1 MPRAFESVLRTIEEY
16 SGGQRVAR
24 PLRSDLRRW
33 TSLGGGSGSGSSSER
48 SKSRGREP
56 SSTSSGH
63 RATGSLGLIG
73 LGSPGLAGADTP
85 PAYSPLSL
93 VDTSM
98 DTSDVVT
105 PMAEK
110 QDQLQL
116 GGPWA
121 AAGAAMAPVVHEGAK
136 TGEPVELTGASPL
149 SRLLPLLFRA
159 LSLTLRSLACSRPR
173 PFDVPHPPDA
183 RPVRVA
189 PPLHALDLVRPLPH
203 RRHEA
208 HPPPGLERA
217 LRHARTPRHAPRR
230 HALPAPEAR
239 LPRQARGRGG
249 GRGGRRGQPVER
261 ERGRERRRDARRR
274 RQQEEE
280 APRAGASPPFLSSSR
295 GRRRRP

>member
-33 TSLGGGSGSGSSSER
+33 TSLGGGSGSSSER

-136 TGEPVELTGASPL
+136 TGEPVELTGASSL
-149 SRLLPLLFRA
+149 SPPSSPSLQS
-159 LSLTLRSLACSRPR
+159 SLTDASLPCLQPASALRCSPPSRRSTRPSRP
-173 PFDVPHPPDA
+173 
-183 RPVRVA
+183 
-189 PPLHALDLVRPLPH
+189 
-203 RRHEA
+203 
-208 HPPPGLERA
+208 
-217 LRHARTPRHAPRR
+217 
-230 HALPAPEAR
+230 
-239 LPRQARGRGG
+239 
-249 GRGGRRGQPVER
+249 
-261 ERGRERRRDARRR
+261 
-274 RQQEEE
+274 
-280 APRAGASPPFLSSSR
+280 SSSR
-295 GRRRRP
+295 ARSRSPASAPPA